1 MFEEEHKLINQYFDY
16 IKKIYNQ
23 DVSIMYGMYEDEGNL
38 EIDGILGDN
47 DDKMLGLRFF
57 DMKKEVIYDLLLE
70 ADPNKSL
77 NNKLGKKAFSFHY
90 KSEDFDIDHDFVFY
104 SETGKIAKGIIYAEM
119 IKKDKKNEVVTA
131 VFTLNKDL
139 FEMQV
144 QA

>member
-38 EIDGILGDN
+38 EIDGIIGDE

-70 ADPNKSL
+70 INSTKPPEK
-77 NNKLGKKAFSFHY
+77 KGKKAFSFHY
-90 KSEDFDIDHDFVFY
+90 KSEDFNIDHDFVFY
-104 SETGKIAKGIIYAEM
+104 SETGKGAKGITYAEM
-119 IKKDKKNEVVTA
+119 VKKDKKGEIITSI
-131 VFTLNKDL
+131 FTLNKDL